1 MIKRLFFLVGFLL
14 SLLAPV
20 AYGQVRPPSK
30 APIPFFKRKAET
42 PNIILIVADDLG
54 YGDLGCYGQN
64 QIKTPNLDRVA
75 AEGMQ
80 FMQAYAGN
88 TVCIPSR
95 CALMTGLHSGH
106 GQLRSNEQQPLAAD
120 TLTLARVAHAKGYTT
135 CALGKW
141 ALGGPGTSGAPSK
154 QGFDEWYG
162 YPDQVSAHN
171 YYPTELWRN
180 DEASPRIVFGNING
194 KSDSYAPDLFVKA
207 AVNFIK
213 INEYDPFFLYLA
225 TTIPHA
231 NNELGTNGMQVP
243 SLGSYRQES
252 WPPAEKAKAAM
263 ISRLDDQV
271 GRVFAELQ
279 KLHIDQDTVVIITS
293 DNGPHSEGGVHS
305 QFHHSSGRLRG
316 QKRDLYEGGIRVPF
330 IVRWPGHIKPGTT
343 NGLPIAL
350 WDVLPTMAE
359 LLGLNPPKDIDGLSF
374 APVLFGHGPREQHD
388 FLYWE
393 FHEKGYQRAARMDHW
408 KAVQLGPDQPLEI
421 YDLQADPGETHNLA
435 GEQPEIVAKFAEY
448 LKRAANP
455 FTGN

>member
-1 MIKRLFFLVGFLL
+1 MMRTSFLVGCFLCIL
-14 SLLAPV
+14 PFDVSA
-20 AYGQVRPPSK
+20 QVPSTNK
-30 APIPFFKRKAET
+30 APIPFFKRKGET

-106 GQLRSNEQQPLAAD
+106 GQLRSNEQLPLASD
-120 TLTLARVAHAKGYTT
+120 TVTLAKVAHTKGYIT

-141 ALGGPGTSGAPSK
+141 ALGSPGSSGTPTK

-171 YYPTELWRN
+171 YYPAELWRN
-180 DEASPRIVFGNING
+180 DETSPRIVLGNING
-194 KSDSYAPDLFVKA
+194 KTDNYAPDLFAKA
-207 AVNFIK
+207 AANFIK

-243 SLGSYRQES
+243 FLGSYRSES

-271 GRVFAELQ
+271 GLIFAELQ
-279 KLHIDQDTVVIITS
+279 KRHLDQDTIVIFTS

-305 QFHHSSGRLRG
+305 QFHHSSARLRG

-359 LLGLNPPKDIDGLSF
+359 LLGLTPQKDIDGLSF
-374 APVLFGHGPREQHD
+374 APVLFGHEPRERHD

-408 KAVQLGPDQPLEI
+408 KAVQLGPEQPLEI
-421 YDLQADPGETHNLA
+421 YDLQADPGETRNLA
-435 GEQPEIVAKFAEY
+435 GEKPEIVAKFTEY
-448 LKRAANP
+448 LKSAAKP
-455 FTGN
+455 YAGN